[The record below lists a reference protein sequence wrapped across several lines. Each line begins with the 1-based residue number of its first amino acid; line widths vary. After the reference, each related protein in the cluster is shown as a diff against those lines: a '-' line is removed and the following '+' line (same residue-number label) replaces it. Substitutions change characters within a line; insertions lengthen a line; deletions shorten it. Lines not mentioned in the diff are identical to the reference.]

1 MNTKMKTNNLFKLIF
16 VFPIILILSIGCVNS
31 NNAINFDIS
40 LYQPNINTYQTK
52 DITKDAY
59 ILNFWFPS
67 CGPCAK
73 ELPHI
78 EKLNDEFGNE
88 IEIIGIQMIGIDN
101 INDGL
106 KFAQKLN
113 LSYKLGYNSDNSTI
127 KKYKI
132 NSFPTTIFVS
142 KSNNNFI
149 IWDGYIGY
157 DDLLNNT
164 KNILKRANDK

>member
-1 MNTKMKTNNLFKLIF
+1 MNMKMKMNNLYKLIL
-16 VFPIILILSIGCVNS
+16 PMTIILILSISCIAS
-31 NNAINFDIS
+31 NNPINFNIS
-40 LYQPNINTYQTK
+40 LYQPNVDTYQTK

-73 ELPHI
+73 EVPHI
-78 EKLNDEFGNE
+78 EKLNNEFSNK

-106 KFAQKLN
+106 EFAQKLN

-142 KSNNNFI
+142 KSDNKFI

-157 DDLLNNT
+157 DDLLKNT
-164 KNILKRANDK
+164 KKILKEAK

>member
-1 MNTKMKTNNLFKLIF
+1 MNMKMKMNSLYKLLLSF
-16 VFPIILILSIGCVNS
+16 SIILILSIACVIS
-31 NNAINFDIS
+31 NNPINFNIS
-40 LYQPNINTYQTK
+40 LYQPNVDIYQTE

-73 ELPHI
+73 EVPHI
-78 EKLNDEFGNE
+78 EKLNNEFGNK

-101 INDGL
+101 ANDGL
-106 KFAQKLN
+106 EFAQKLN
-113 LSYKLGYNSDNSTI
+113 LSYKLGYNLDNSTI

-142 KSNNNFI
+142 KSDNKFI

-157 DDLLNNT
+157 DDLLKNT
-164 KNILKRANDK
+164 KKILAEEK

>member
-1 MNTKMKTNNLFKLIF
+1 MKKQLLIIPSIIF
-16 VFPIILILSIGCVNS
+16 ILILLTFFYLLFIERN
-31 NNAINFDIS
+31 
-40 LYQPNINTYQTK
+40 
-52 DITKDAY
+52 
-59 ILNFWFPS
+59 PS
-67 CGPCAK
+67 
-73 ELPHI
+73 ELPSNLLNKNI
-78 EKLNDEFGNE
+78 PKFETESLLKQEKFTSSNEFGNE

-127 KKYKI
+127 KKYNI

>member
-1 MNTKMKTNNLFKLIF
+1 MNMKMKMINLYKLIL
-16 VFPIILILSIGCVNS
+16 PMTIILILSISCIAS
-31 NNAINFDIS
+31 NNPINFNIS
-40 LYQPNINTYQTK
+40 LYQPNVDTYQTK

-73 ELPHI
+73 EVPHI
-78 EKLNDEFGNE
+78 EKLNNEFSNK

-106 KFAQKLN
+106 EFAQKLN

-142 KSNNNFI
+142 KSDNKFI

-157 DDLLNNT
+157 DDLLKNT
-164 KNILKRANDK
+164 KKILKEAK

>member
-1 MNTKMKTNNLFKLIF
+1 MNMKMKMNSLYKLLLSF
-16 VFPIILILSIGCVNS
+16 SIILILSIACVTS
-31 NNAINFDIS
+31 NNTINFNIS
-40 LYQPNINTYQTK
+40 LYQPNIEIYQTE

-73 ELPHI
+73 EVPHI
-78 EKLNDEFGNE
+78 EKLNNEFGNK

-101 INDGL
+101 TNDGL
-106 KFAQKLN
+106 EFAQKLN
-113 LSYKLGYNSDNSTI
+113 LSYKLGYNLDNSTI

-142 KSNNNFI
+142 KSDNKFI

-157 DDLLNNT
+157 DDLLKNT
-164 KNILKRANDK
+164 KKILKEEK

>member
-1 MNTKMKTNNLFKLIF
+1 MNMKMKMINLYKLILSF
-16 VFPIILILSIGCVNS
+16 SIILILSTACITS
-31 NNAINFDIS
+31 NHPIDFNIS
-40 LYQPNINTYQTK
+40 LYQPIAESYQTK

-78 EKLNDEFGNE
+78 EKLNNE
-88 IEIIGIQMIGIDN
+88 IGDKIEIIGIQMIGIDN
-101 INDGL
+101 RNDGL

-113 LSYKLGYNSDNSTI
+113 LSYKLGYNTDNSTI
-127 KKYKI
+127 KKYEI

-142 KSNNNFI
+142 KSNNKFI

-157 DDLLNNT
+157 DDLLKNT
-164 KNILKRANDK
+164 KKIMTGKK

>member
-1 MNTKMKTNNLFKLIF
+1 MNMKMKMNNLYKLLL
-16 VFPIILILSIGCVNS
+16 PMTIILILSISCIAS
-31 NNAINFDIS
+31 NNPINFNIS
-40 LYQPNINTYQTK
+40 LYQPNVDTYQTK

-73 ELPHI
+73 EVPHI
-78 EKLNDEFGNE
+78 EKLNNEFSNK

-106 KFAQKLN
+106 EFAQKLN

-142 KSNNNFI
+142 KSDNKFI

-157 DDLLNNT
+157 DDLLKNT
-164 KNILKRANDK
+164 KKILKEAK

>member
-1 MNTKMKTNNLFKLIF
+1 MNMKMKMNSLYKLLLSF
-16 VFPIILILSIGCVNS
+16 SIILILSIACVTS
-31 NNAINFDIS
+31 NNPINFNIS
-40 LYQPNINTYQTK
+40 LYQPNVDTYQTK

-73 ELPHI
+73 EVPHI
-78 EKLNDEFGNE
+78 EKLNNEFGNK

-101 INDGL
+101 TNDGL

-142 KSNNNFI
+142 KSNNKYI

-157 DDLLNNT
+157 DDLLKNT
-164 KNILKRANDK
+164 KKILAEEK

>member
-1 MNTKMKTNNLFKLIF
+1 MKTNNLFKLIIA
-16 VFPIILILSIGCVNS
+16 FPIILILSIGCVNS
-31 NNAINFDIS
+31 NNAINFDLS
-40 LYQPNINTYQTK
+40 LYQPNVDMYQTE

-149 IWDGYIGY
+149 IWYVYIGY

-164 KNILKRANDK
+164 KNILKRANYK

>member
-1 MNTKMKTNNLFKLIF
+1 MNMKMKMNNLYKLLL
-16 VFPIILILSIGCVNS
+16 PMTIILILSISCIAS
-31 NNAINFDIS
+31 NNPINFNIS
-40 LYQPNINTYQTK
+40 LYQPNVDTYQTK

-73 ELPHI
+73 EVPHI
-78 EKLNDEFGNE
+78 EKLNNEFGNK

-106 KFAQKLN
+106 EFAQKLN

-142 KSNNNFI
+142 KSDNKFI

-157 DDLLNNT
+157 DDLLKNT
-164 KNILKRANDK
+164 KKILKEAK

>member
-1 MNTKMKTNNLFKLIF
+1 MNMKMKMNSLYKLILTSS
-16 VFPIILILSIGCVNS
+16 IILILSIACITSS
-31 NNAINFDIS
+31 NPINFNIS
-40 LYQPNINTYQTK
+40 LYQPIVDRYQTK

-78 EKLNDEFGNE
+78 EKLNNEFGDKV
-88 IEIIGIQMIGIDN
+88 EIIGIQMIGIDN
-101 INDGL
+101 THDGL
-106 KFAQKLN
+106 TFAQKLN
-113 LSYKLGYNSDNSTI
+113 LSYKLGYNPDNSTI

-142 KSNNNFI
+142 KSDNKFI

-157 DDLLNNT
+157 DDLLINT
-164 KNILKRANDK
+164 KKIIKGEK

>member
-1 MNTKMKTNNLFKLIF
+1 MNTKMKTNNLFKLIIA
-16 VFPIILILSIGCVNS
+16 FPIILIFSIVCLNS
-31 NNAINFDIS
+31 NNAINFYLS
-40 LYQPNINTYQTK
+40 LYQTNINTYQTK

-88 IEIIGIQMIGIDN
+88 IESIGIQMIGIDN

>member
-1 MNTKMKTNNLFKLIF
+1 MNMKINSLCKLIL
-16 VFPIILILSIGCVNS
+16 VFFTVLFLSIGCVNS
-31 NNAINFDIS
+31 NNAINFNLS
-40 LYQPNINTYQTK
+40 LYQPNIDTYQTK

-78 EKLNDEFGNE
+78 EKLNNEIGNE

-106 KFAQKLN
+106 KFAQKMN
-113 LSYKLGYNSDNSTI
+113 VTYKLGYNPDNSTI

-142 KSNNNFI
+142 KSNNKFI
-149 IWDGYIGY
+149 IWDGYLDY
-157 DDLLNNT
+157 DDLLKNT
-164 KNILKRANDK
+164 KNILK